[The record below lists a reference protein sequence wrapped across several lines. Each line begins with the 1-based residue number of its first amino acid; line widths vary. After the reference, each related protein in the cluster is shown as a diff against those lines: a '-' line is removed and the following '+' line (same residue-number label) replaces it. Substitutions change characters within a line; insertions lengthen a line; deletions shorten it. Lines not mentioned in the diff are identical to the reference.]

1 MFVCLF
7 ICFLFICEQ
16 CCGEKAGGQPLKLV
30 AVGALVDSR
39 GENGRSLGAI
49 FHQPGPL
56 RLGQHTGSKFEMD
69 VATFGLDF
77 LEECTTQGRTRSPS
91 DGVPLFQG
99 SFCSIIPWP
108 IRWHEYDTL
117 QMILGIFRHHGA
129 HSCRLS
135 GSNNL
140 LMWLAQHGCLRT
152 ELNQFVANS

>member
-1 MFVCLF
+1 
-7 ICFLFICEQ
+7 
-16 CCGEKAGGQPLKLV
+16 
-30 AVGALVDSR
+30 
-39 GENGRSLGAI
+39 
-49 FHQPGPL
+49 
-56 RLGQHTGSKFEMD
+56 MD

-152 ELNQFVANS
+152 ELNQFVANSQCHLDPVCEVFQLFFIIIQLKLSELLIFKVLNPKFRLKGAGFLENNLKKSKSPFEEHVTFKRK

>member
-1 MFVCLF
+1 MLSTSQHLFSQKNFVSSFINVNSSFLQSISSWLHPKLNFGMFN
-7 ICFLFICEQ
+7 I
-16 CCGEKAGGQPLKLV
+16 
-30 AVGALVDSR
+30 ST
-39 GENGRSLGAI
+39 
-49 FHQPGPL
+49 
-56 RLGQHTGSKFEMD
+56 HTGSKFEMD

>member
-1 MFVCLF
+1 MEVKKFSVVLVYKCIKLLIWSWLTHVPYTVVCL
-7 ICFLFICEQ
+7 IGNDHEID
-16 CCGEKAGGQPLKLV
+16 PLPP
-30 AVGALVDSR
+30 DP
-39 GENGRSLGAI
+39 RSYMV
-49 FHQPGPL
+49 
-56 RLGQHTGSKFEMD
+56 HTGSKFEMD

>member
-1 MFVCLF
+1 MPDLHPRHF
-7 ICFLFICEQ
+7 FLFFSNFHFFRQNVIV
-16 CCGEKAGGQPLKLV
+16 LYV
-30 AVGALVDSR
+30 S
-39 GENGRSLGAI
+39 AI
-49 FHQPGPL
+49 YCIVL
-56 RLGQHTGSKFEMD
+56 HTGSKFEMD

>member
-1 MFVCLF
+1 MGTVTRPVSPVSCVSPSYL
-7 ICFLFICEQ
+7 
-16 CCGEKAGGQPLKLV
+16 
-30 AVGALVDSR
+30 
-39 GENGRSLGAI
+39 
-49 FHQPGPL
+49 L
-56 RLGQHTGSKFEMD
+56 RLIVTGSTQTPRTFRPHPTLHHYYLNDEHTGSKFEMD

>member
-1 MFVCLF
+1 
-7 ICFLFICEQ
+7 
-16 CCGEKAGGQPLKLV
+16 
-30 AVGALVDSR
+30 
-39 GENGRSLGAI
+39 
-49 FHQPGPL
+49 
-56 RLGQHTGSKFEMD
+56 MD

-152 ELNQFVANS
+152 ELNQFVANSQCHLDPVCHLQTLQVFVNQIHKPKTYALCFKVLLKVNRSSHNF

>member
-1 MFVCLF
+1 ML
-7 ICFLFICEQ
+7 
-16 CCGEKAGGQPLKLV
+16 
-30 AVGALVDSR
+30 SR
-39 GENGRSLGAI
+39 RPTSQYHKVVSISEGLHPNTAS
-49 FHQPGPL
+49 FHA
-56 RLGQHTGSKFEMD
+56 QHTGSKFEMD

>member
-1 MFVCLF
+1 MAKMHFFGLWYIKTTCYARK
-7 ICFLFICEQ
+7 
-16 CCGEKAGGQPLKLV
+16 EKVKIISS
-30 AVGALVDSR
+30 VD
-39 GENGRSLGAI
+39 NVSLPIMTANFNDG
-49 FHQPGPL
+49 
-56 RLGQHTGSKFEMD
+56 HTGSKFEMD

>member
-1 MFVCLF
+1 MR
-7 ICFLFICEQ
+7 
-16 CCGEKAGGQPLKLV
+16 CGHQRTKYNTSRGP
-30 AVGALVDSR
+30 AVGWLAKKFK
-39 GENGRSLGAI
+39 GKN
-49 FHQPGPL
+49 PPL
-56 RLGQHTGSKFEMD
+56 FLPMLPKQEQVPEREASMDCLAYASHTGSKFEMD

>member
-1 MFVCLF
+1 MFFGNFWRFWTQKINVISIIWGGGGF
-7 ICFLFICEQ
+7 GPKMDVFHHFLFE
-16 CCGEKAGGQPLKLV
+16 GFPY
-30 AVGALVDSR
+30 
-39 GENGRSLGAI
+39 
-49 FHQPGPL
+49 
-56 RLGQHTGSKFEMD
+56 HTGSKFEMD